1 MSDTQKHTKPNVP
14 NLRFPVFEGEWE
26 QHLLSEHLEFKNGLN
41 PSAKSFG
48 EGIEGIK
55 FISVMDILNN
65 PYITYDCIRA
75 SVNATE
81 KEKQEFNVEYGDILF
96 QRSSETLEDV
106 GHANVYLDRKPALFG
121 GFTIRGKKKGDYN
134 PLFFKYLLDSPKAR
148 KKVIVKGAGAQHFNI
163 GQEGLSSVSLFFP
176 AMQEQNKIAVLLEL
190 LDQRIAIQ
198 NKVIED
204 LITLEKEIVN
214 YVFKTLNTV
223 SVPLSNIAER
233 VTTRNTNTLC
243 DNVLTISARDGLISQ
258 LDFFNKSV
266 ASQNLSNYILL
277 KRGDFAYNKS
287 YSADH
292 PWGAIKHLE
301 IYDEGVLSPLYFCF
315 RPIKG
320 HIDTDYLQLYFET
333 DLWHKHISDISIE
346 GARNHGLL
354 NMSVGDFMALPV
366 PVPELNIQH
375 DIARSLKSL
384 RNKKSNEMK
393 YREFLLR
400 QKTYLLSHLFL

>member
-26 QHLLSEHLEFKNGLN
+26 QHLLSEYLEFKNGLN

-81 KEKQEFNVEYGDILF
+81 KEKQEFYVEYGDILF

-198 NKVIED
+198 NKVIEKYESLIKALALEIIGKNEPNITLSECVRCTSSTLKESD
-204 LITLEKEIVN
+204 LEEAGTVPAYGAAGISGFTDSALSDGDSILITKDGSGVGSLR
-214 YVFKTLNTV
+214 YVSGSHSFVGTLNSITAQEGIYLPYIYYALQNV
-223 SVPLSNIAER
+223 SFESYRTGQAIPHIYFKDYGKEAIYCPSFDDQKRLAKGLEMIDAKIDVER
-233 VTTRNTNTLC
+233 AT
-243 DNVLTISARDGLISQ
+243 
-258 LDFFNKSV
+258 
-266 ASQNLSNYILL
+266 
-277 KRGDFAYNKS
+277 
-287 YSADH
+287 
-292 PWGAIKHLE
+292 
-301 IYDEGVLSPLYFCF
+301 
-315 RPIKG
+315 
-320 HIDTDYLQLYFET
+320 
-333 DLWHKHISDISIE
+333 
-346 GARNHGLL
+346 
-354 NMSVGDFMALPV
+354 
-366 PVPELNIQH
+366 
-375 DIARSLKSL
+375 LKSL
-384 RNKKSNEMK
+384 QSVKAH
-393 YREFLLR
+393 
-400 QKTYLLSHLFL
+400 LLSVLFI